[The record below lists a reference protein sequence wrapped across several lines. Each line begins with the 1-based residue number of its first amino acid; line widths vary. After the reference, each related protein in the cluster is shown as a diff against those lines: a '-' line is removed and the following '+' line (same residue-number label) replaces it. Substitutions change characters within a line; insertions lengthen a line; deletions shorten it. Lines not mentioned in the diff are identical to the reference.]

1 MGEGWRR
8 DWRDRPP
15 RCKSRTAILPTV
27 MYVHPH
33 MCAHCAVFITELVVA
48 WRVTAPSTR
57 MSAGDVQPDGPRD
70 RQSAAT
76 NRHEDVRGAVR
87 VRDRHASI
95 LQSQRITGRHCWVRG
110 PGGCGI

>member
-1 MGEGWRR
+1 
-8 DWRDRPP
+8 
-15 RCKSRTAILPTV
+15 

-33 MCAHCAVFITELVVA
+33 VCAHCAVFITELVVA

-87 VRDRHASI
+87 DATRTRAHHPAAYTARCCC
-95 LQSQRITGRHCWVRG
+95 L
-110 PGGCGI
+110 